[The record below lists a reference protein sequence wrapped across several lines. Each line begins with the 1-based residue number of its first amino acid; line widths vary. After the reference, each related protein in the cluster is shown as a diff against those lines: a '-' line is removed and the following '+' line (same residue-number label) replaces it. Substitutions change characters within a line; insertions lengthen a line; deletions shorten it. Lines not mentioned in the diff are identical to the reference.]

1 MVCSLKLS
9 DFNFILDYKKL
20 FSYKLLV
27 VFGYIA
33 LIFNLLIQF
42 FTNIITNWTG
52 QLFGMLFINFL
63 GIFFV
68 FIFLMVY
75 ILLFGFIIVDLTLL
89 FSKKNRE
96 ENTKEEKKNSII
108 FLVLNLLISL
118 YALWYLGFNI
128 LLILFLVALI
138 FLIKYLIS
146 QEIEKRG
153 IFIRLGILLI
163 FLLLMCSGIVEGI
176 IFDKGQWTTKY
187 LFNNKNIEKVNISN
201 KDDEVLFITKSKD
214 FRSGEFNQ
222 KLYVYD
228 LNTNRFLYDI
238 VLENEVLVN
247 NGFLSL
253 DRDEKLIITQ
263 KYIKGKRVINISIYN
278 IQTKEVKDI
287 KRIAG
292 KNYKEEIVLLKN
304 GHVLILSNYCRN
316 CENYEV
322 YNPFKNEIYQ
332 TQNAMTGYIDF
343 KNIKV
348 FCDGNLLIPSGGKL
362 YVYDIEKKIFT
373 KIKSINI
380 NESCE
385 LYNDEYIYNF
395 KSGYRYSLSEDKK
408 TKIKRKKKLNVQKA
422 IALDNGNF
430 ILMGTEER
438 PKILWKYNPKARY
451 FQSKETFKMYLY
463 ITKYDYYVQL
473 KSYIPVLTE
482 EKQYNALKL
491 KNGNIL
497 FWGLKDGF
505 AEIYETT
512 K

>member
-1 MVCSLKLS
+1 MICSLKLS

-52 QLFGMLFINFL
+52 QLFEMLFINFL

-163 FLLLMCSGIVEGI
+163 FLLLMCSGIVAGI

-228 LNTNRFLYDI
+228 
-238 VLENEVLVN
+238 
-247 NGFLSL
+247 
-253 DRDEKLIITQ
+253 
-263 KYIKGKRVINISIYN
+263 
-278 IQTKEVKDI
+278 
-287 KRIAG
+287 
-292 KNYKEEIVLLKN
+292 
-304 GHVLILSNYCRN
+304 
-316 CENYEV
+316 
-322 YNPFKNEIYQ
+322 
-332 TQNAMTGYIDF
+332 
-343 KNIKV
+343 
-348 FCDGNLLIPSGGKL
+348 
-362 YVYDIEKKIFT
+362 IEKKIFT
-373 KIKSINI
+373 QIKSINI

-497 FWGLKDGF
+497 FWGLKDGL

>member
-1 MVCSLKLS
+1 MICSLKLS

-20 FSYKLLV
+20 FSYKVLV

-42 FTNIITNWTG
+42 STNIITSWTG
-52 QLFGMLFINFL
+52 QLFVMLFINFL

-68 FIFLMVY
+68 FIFLLVY

-96 ENTKEEKKNSII
+96 ENTKEEKKNSIF

-163 FLLLMCSGIVEGI
+163 FLLLMCSGIVAGI

-228 LNTNRFLYDI
+228 
-238 VLENEVLVN
+238 
-247 NGFLSL
+247 
-253 DRDEKLIITQ
+253 
-263 KYIKGKRVINISIYN
+263 
-278 IQTKEVKDI
+278 
-287 KRIAG
+287 
-292 KNYKEEIVLLKN
+292 
-304 GHVLILSNYCRN
+304 
-316 CENYEV
+316 
-322 YNPFKNEIYQ
+322 
-332 TQNAMTGYIDF
+332 
-343 KNIKV
+343 
-348 FCDGNLLIPSGGKL
+348 
-362 YVYDIEKKIFT
+362 IEKKIFT
-373 KIKSINI
+373 QIKSINI

-497 FWGLKDGF
+497 FWGLKDGL